1 MSIRIFISGLSGR
14 MGQQVLATVNAGYRD
29 TVCIG
34 GVDPNPCTGSVPCY
48 ADLSE
53 VDLTPDCIVDFSHH
67 TATAK
72 LTDFAVSRG
81 IPLVVATTGQTDEE
95 MAMIRAAA
103 EHIPVFYSANYSL
116 GVALLVELAKKAAA
130 AMPDADIEI
139 IEKHHNRKVDAPS
152 GTALMI
158 ANAIRTVRT
167 NATLLQG
174 RSGMA
179 KRTPEEIGIH
189 AVRMGNIIG
198 EHEVLIGTD
207 SQTITIKHE
216 AHSRTLFA
224 EGAVAAAAFLVRQGA
239 GLYDMKSLLNE

>member
-1 MSIRIFISGLSGR
+1 MSIRILICGMNGR
-14 MGQQVLATVNAGYRD
+14 MGQQVTATVTAGYRD
-29 TVCIG
+29 TVLVA
-34 GVDPNPCTGSVPCY
+34 GVDTNPCTGSVPCY
-48 ADLSE
+48 TSLQDVTQS
-53 VDLTPDCIVDFSHH
+53 VDCIIDFSHH
-67 TATAK
+67 SATAS
-72 LTDFAVSRG
+72 LTDYACRRG
-81 IPLVVATTGQTDEE
+81 IPLVIATTGQTEDEL
-95 MAMIRAAA
+95 AMIRSAS
-103 EHIPVFYSANYSL
+103 EQIPVFFSANYSL

-139 IEKHHNRKVDAPS
+139 VEKHHNRKLDAPS

-158 ANAIRTVRT
+158 ANAIRTVREK
-167 NATLLQG
+167 AQLVCG

-216 AHSRTLFA
+216 AHSRSLFA
-224 EGAVAAAAFLVRQGA
+224 EGAVAAAAFLVGQRA
-239 GLYDMKSLLNE
+239 GLYDMKSLLG

>member
-1 MSIRIFISGLSGR
+1 MSIRILICGMGGR
-14 MGQQVLATVNAGYRD
+14 MGQQVLATLSTGYRD
-29 TVCIG
+29 TVAVG
-34 GVDPNPCTGSVPCY
+34 GVDPNPCQGPLPCY
-48 ADLSE
+48 ASLSE
-53 VDLTPDCIVDFSHH
+53 VDTTADCIIDFSHH
-67 TATAK
+67 SGTMT
-72 LTDFAVSRG
+72 LTEYAVSHH
-81 IPLVVATTGQTDEE
+81 IPLVIATTGQTEEE

-103 EHIPVFYSANYSL
+103 EKIPVFYSANYSL

-139 IEKHHNRKVDAPS
+139 VEKHHNRKLDAPS

-158 ANAIRTVRT
+158 ANAIKTVRT
-167 NATLLQG
+167 QAQLLLG

-179 KRTPEEIGIH
+179 KRAPEEIGIH

-224 EGAVAAAAFLVRQGA
+224 EGAVAAAAFLVTRDA
-239 GLYDMKSLLNE
+239 GLYDMKSLLN

>member
-1 MSIRIFISGLSGR
+1 MSIRVLICGMSGR
-14 MGQQVLATVNAGYRD
+14 MGQQVLATVNTGYRD
-29 TVCIG
+29 TVAVG
-34 GVDPNPCTGSVPCY
+34 GVDPNPTPGAVPCY
-48 ADLSE
+48 SALSE
-53 VDLTPDCIVDFSHH
+53 VDVAADCIIDFSHH
-67 TATAK
+67 SATAT
-72 LTDFAVSRG
+72 LTDYAVSHN

-103 EHIPVFYSANYSL
+103 EKIPVFYSANYSL
-116 GVALLVELAKKAAA
+116 GVALLVELAKKAVA

-139 IEKHHNRKVDAPS
+139 VEKHHNRKVDAPS

-158 ANAIRTVRT
+158 ANAIKTVRT
-167 NATLLQG
+167 QAQLLMG
-174 RSGMA
+174 RAGMA

-216 AHSRTLFA
+216 AHSRSLFA
-224 EGAVAAAAFLVRQGA
+224 EGAVAAAAFLVKQGA
-239 GLYDMKSLLNE
+239 GLYDMKSLID